1 MESETKI
8 NERINKMEEMINRAR
23 KMEDLMDYQ
32 SLSLFPNGRLPPK
45 FKIPILDKFDRIGYP
60 KSHLKMYMRAIRATE
75 ELLAQ
80 MFQNTLTGATLRWFL
95 NLEGT
100 KARS

>member
-1 MESETKI
+1 MPKVPF
-8 NERINKMEEMINRAR
+8 
-23 KMEDLMDYQ
+23 EDVYE
-32 SLSLFPNGRLPPK
+32 
-45 FKIPILDKFDRIGYP
+45 
-60 KSHLKMYMRAIRATE
+60 AIEATE

-80 MFQNTLTGATLRWFL
+80 MFQNTWIGAALRWFL